1 MKNIINKTKA
11 FLADENGAET
21 VEWVMIAAVLAAII
35 LAAFW
40 GPLNTGLNNALLAIG
55 TQMTTPANPGG

>member
-35 LAAFW
+35 VDCFLGYFKN
-40 GPLNTGLNNALLAIG
+40 GS
-55 TQMTTPANPGG
+55 

>member
-21 VEWVMIAAVLAAII
+21 VEWVMIAAILAGIIIAAIWTT
-35 LAAFW
+35 LGAEVTA
-40 GPLNTGLNNALLAIG
+40 TIG
-55 TQMTTPANPGG
+55 RIVASMKKAV

>member
-21 VEWVMIAAVLAAII
+21 VEWVMIAAVLAGII
-35 LAAFW
+35 SLVFW
-40 GPLNTGLNNALLAIG
+40 GNLKTALTTSIDNIGLKMTGAG
-55 TQMTTPANPGG
+55 K

>member
-11 FLADENGAET
+11 FLADEQGAET

-35 LAAFW
+35 LVVFW
-40 GPLNTGLNNALLAIG
+40 GSLQTGLNTAISG
-55 TQMTTPANPGG
+55 IVTKMTTH